1 MESSKSQGDVDYS
14 SIKVIVIDDDL
25 DVRDVFVDLLK
36 MYGINVVGTGSNAI
50 EAIELYMTYN
60 PDFVFMDY
68 LMPTHNG
75 LYGAEKIREFD
86 PYARII
92 LVSGS
97 YFENGAHDN
106 LVNAIL
112 EKPISITE
120 VLNTINEMISTV
132 NAK

>member
-14 SIKVIVIDDDL
+14 SINVIVIDDDL
-25 DVRDVFVDLLK
+25 DVRDIFVELLQIH
-36 MYGINVVGTGSNAI
+36 GINVVGKGSNAI
-50 EAIELYMTYN
+50 EAIELYKTHN

-86 PYARII
+86 PYARIV

-120 VLNTINEMISTV
+120 VLNTINKMVSSI
-132 NAK
+132 NAI

>member
-1 MESSKSQGDVDYS
+1 MEISNLQGNVDYS
-14 SIKVIVIDDDL
+14 NVKAIVIDDDV
-25 DVRDVFVDLLK
+25 DVRDAFVELLK
-36 MYGINVVGTGSNAI
+36 MYEINIVGTGSNAI
-50 EAIELYMTYN
+50 EAIELYMTHH

-86 PYARII
+86 PYARIV

-97 YFENGAHDN
+97 YFEKGAHDN

-112 EKPISITE
+112 EKPISIKE
-120 VLNTINEMISTV
+120 VLNTINKMISTINV
-132 NAK
+132 K

>member
-1 MESSKSQGDVDYS
+1 MESSKSQEDVDYS
-14 SIKVIVIDDDL
+14 SIRAIVIDDDL

-36 MYGINVVGTGSNAI
+36 MYEINVVGTGSTAI
-50 EAIELYMTYN
+50 EAIELYMTHN

-86 PYARII
+86 PHARIV

-120 VLNTINEMISTV
+120 VLNTINKMISTIP
-132 NAK
+132 AK

>member
-1 MESSKSQGDVDYS
+1 MELSKSQGDVDYS
-14 SIKVIVIDDDL
+14 SIKAIVIDDDL

-36 MYGINVVGTGSNAI
+36 MYEINVVGTGSNAI
-50 EAIELYMTYN
+50 EAIELYMTHN

-75 LYGAEKIREFD
+75 LYGAQKIREFD

-97 YFENGAHDN
+97 YFENGAHAN

-112 EKPISITE
+112 EKPISIKD
-120 VLNTINEMISTV
+120 VLNTINKMISTV
-132 NAK
+132 SAK

>member
-14 SIKVIVIDDDL
+14 SIKVIVIDDDQ
-25 DVRDVFVDLLK
+25 DVRDIFVELLQIHE
-36 MYGINVVGTGSNAI
+36 INVVGTGSSAI
-50 EAIELYMTYN
+50 EAIELYMTHK

-86 PYARII
+86 PYARIV

-120 VLNTINEMISTV
+120 VLNTINKMVSTI